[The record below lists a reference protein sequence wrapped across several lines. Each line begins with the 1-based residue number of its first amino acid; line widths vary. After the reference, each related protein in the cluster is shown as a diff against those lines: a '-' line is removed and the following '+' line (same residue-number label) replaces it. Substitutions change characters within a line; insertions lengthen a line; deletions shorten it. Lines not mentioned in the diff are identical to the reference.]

1 MHNNRKYCTHS
12 HLFSKKTI
20 SHSKT
25 IETNLSLSLRN
36 EPLIPINSNTL
47 LRTYRSRYLS
57 LPLTHTRLYPPT
69 HALVPSLLPTNMP
82 TAAHIH
88 THSSLHFPLFHRSRS
103 GFSTL
108 APSVLH
114 TCAPTAVHLR
124 LPTHASTAPHLCTF
138 ALFFMEEAKRLYDG
152 SGVVLPYKPI
162 FAPKLFVLLYD
173 GSGGMFPY
181 KQIVAPMLSEGMY
194 GGIGEKSIEY
204 PRKVYRVLP
213 ESL

>member
-12 HLFSKKTI
+12 LFFSKKTI
-20 SHSKT
+20 SHSKN

-88 THSSLHFPLFHRSRS
+88 THSSLHFPLFYRSRS

-114 TCAPTAVHLR
+114 TCAPTAAHLR
-124 LPTHASTAPHLCTF
+124 LPTHASTARHLRTF
-138 ALFFMEEAKRLYDG
+138 ALFSTEVAEQLYDG
-152 SGVVLPYKPI
+152 IGAVVPYKR
-162 FAPKLFVLLYD
+162 
-173 GSGGMFPY
+173 
-181 KQIVAPMLSEGMY
+181 IVSPMLSERLY
-194 GGIGEKSIEY
+194 GGIREKSIEY
-204 PRKVYRVLP
+204 FQKVYRVFSK
-213 ESL
+213 SL